1 MLSPCHSISI
11 GFDMKPD
18 GDQPFAFPALTVF
31 PERPDQSMAYL
42 TVFPVQGG
50 MRANL
55 FVYWGMEDTRLRT
68 FRHQPKEALLDLIP
82 GLAQFTGPFTI
93 DGQVEHPAG

>member
-1 MLSPCHSISI
+1 
-11 GFDMKPD
+11 MKPD

-68 FRHQPKEALLDLIP
+68 FRHQPEGGAARTYPDTCP
-82 GLAQFTGPFTI
+82 VYRTF
-93 DGQVEHPAG
+93 HH